1 MRRRNEVMII
11 QIRKVGRRKQTQNFM
26 EAVLEV
32 AQRVWGEGIQYRGL
46 QIMRLREPGHVE
58 AVTKAHQARLGLLS

>member
-1 MRRRNEVMII
+1 
-11 QIRKVGRRKQTQNFM
+11 M

-58 AVTKAHQARLGLLS
+58 AVTKAHQASLGLLS